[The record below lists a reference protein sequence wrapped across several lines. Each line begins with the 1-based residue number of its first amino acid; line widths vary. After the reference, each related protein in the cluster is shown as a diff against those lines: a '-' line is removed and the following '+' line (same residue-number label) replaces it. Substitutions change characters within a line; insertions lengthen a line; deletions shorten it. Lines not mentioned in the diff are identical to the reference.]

1 MPKAA
6 HYILRGVVRHMSKPT
21 IILATSNGVGMGH
34 LARASAVALALKDVA
49 NPIIVSMAG
58 GIAEIPS
65 FMGIRCEYIPGRDR
79 LWMSR
84 EKWDKYLRD
93 RLLAL
98 VEETG
103 AKVLSFDGVVPYPG
117 VIAAKNSHPSLKL
130 VWVRRGL
137 WQKKPQRFILGLQ
150 AAMMDVII
158 EPGDIARAYDF
169 GPTSQRKDAVITS
182 PVSLFRKE
190 DALSRDDARRALG
203 LDLNRPVALVQLG
216 TGDSDVNHKMEAALE
231 GLIGWK
237 DLQVILTKAPIDKD
251 GKSLAPAG
259 LDIKT
264 VRYFPLAQVLHA
276 FDAGI
281 CATGYNG
288 VHELL
293 PAQVPTVFVSNI
305 RGTDDQEA
313 RARWCHDFGYALRAD
328 QSDLNEIT
336 ATVKKLQDPL
346 VRAQLSAR
354 CAELPNTTGGAE
366 IAAMLY
372 RLAIEQKPVRAKT
385 FTFAR
390 LMAQDHI
397 NRGLRHVANLGLRR
411 VALVYRFLNPHISVQ
426 EIDQVPPVFG
436 NHTTAAELHPL
447 IKSAT
452 RYEHMIEGASDNY
465 RKRREEIAFAA
476 YGKEMIVTKT
486 K

>member
-1 MPKAA
+1 
-6 HYILRGVVRHMSKPT
+6 MSQKPT

-58 GIAEIPS
+58 GIAEVPA

-79 LWMSR
+79 MWMSR
-84 EKWDKYLRD
+84 EKWDIYLRD

-98 VEETG
+98 AEETG

-117 VIAAKNSHPSLKL
+117 VIAAKNANPQLKL

-150 AAMMDVII
+150 SKMMDKVI

-169 GPTSQRKDAVITS
+169 GPTSKRKDSVLTS

-190 DALSRDDARRALG
+190 DAMSRDDARLALG
-203 LDLNRPVALVQLG
+203 LDLNRPTALVQLG
-216 TGDSDVNHKMEAALE
+216 TGDSDVNEKMTAALS
-231 GLIGWK
+231 GLLGWK
-237 DLQVILTKAPIDKD
+237 DLQVILTKAPVDKD
-251 GKSLAPAG
+251 GNSLAPEG
-259 LDIKT
+259 LDLKV
-264 VRYFPLAQVLHA
+264 VRYFPLAKVLHA

-313 RARWCHDFGYALRAD
+313 RAQWCNDFGFALRAD
-328 QSDLNEIT
+328 QADLVDIT
-336 ATVKKLQDPL
+336 EKVRMLQDPA
-346 VRAQLSAR
+346 VRKRLSDK
-354 CAELPNTTGGAE
+354 CAELPNTTGGQE

-372 RLAIEQKPVRAKT
+372 ELAVEQKPVRSKT
-385 FTFAR
+385 LTFAR

-411 VALVYRFLNPHISVQ
+411 VALVYRFLNPHIKVQ
-426 EIDQVPPVFG
+426 EIDQAPPVFG
-436 NHTTAAELHPL
+436 SHTTTAELHPL
-447 IKSAT
+447 IKSST
-452 RYEHMIEGASDNY
+452 RYEHLIEGASANY

>member
-1 MPKAA
+1 
-6 HYILRGVVRHMSKPT
+6 MSKPT

-34 LARASAVALALKDVA
+34 LARASAVALALKPVA

-84 EKWDKYLRD
+84 EKWDAYLRD

-98 VEETG
+98 VDETD

-117 VIAAKNSHPSLKL
+117 VIAARNANPQLKL

-150 AAMMDVII
+150 AKMMDAIV

-169 GPTSQRKDAVITS
+169 GPTSKRNDSVLTS

-190 DALSRDDARRALG
+190 DALSREEARKALG
-203 LDLNRPVALVQLG
+203 LVLNRPVALVQLG
-216 TGDSDVNHKMEAALE
+216 TGDSDVNHKMTAALE
-231 GLIGWK
+231 GLLGWK
-237 DLQVILTKAPIDKD
+237 DLQVVLTKAPIDKD
-251 GKSLAPAG
+251 GNSLAPAG
-259 LDIKT
+259 LDIK
-264 VRYFPLAQVLHA
+264 VARYFPLAKVLHA

-328 QSDLNEIT
+328 QADLADIT
-336 ATVKKLQDPL
+336 KTVKKLQDPQ
-346 VRAQLSAR
+346 VRAALSAK
-354 CAELPNTTGGAE
+354 CAELPNTTGGQE
-366 IAAMLY
+366 IADMLFALTKE
-372 RLAIEQKPVRAKT
+372 RTPQQAKSLI
-385 FTFAR
+385 FKR
-390 LMAQDHI
+390 LMIQDHF

-411 VALVYRFLNPHISVQ
+411 VALVYRFINPHKDVQ
-426 EIDQVPPVFG
+426 ITKEEPPVFG
-436 NHTTAAELHPL
+436 DSTDSATLQKL
-447 IKSAT
+447 IKSGT
-452 RYEHMIEGASDNY
+452 RFEHLITGASAAY
-465 RKRREEIAFAA
+465 LAKREEIAKTA
-476 YGKEMIVTKT
+476 YGDLVEKIK

>member
-182 PVSLFRKE
+182 PVSLFRRE

-216 TGDSDVNHKMEAALE
+216 TGDSDVNHKMTAALE

-264 VRYFPLAQVLHA
+264 VRYFPLAKVLHA

-328 QSDLNEIT
+328 QSDLTDIT
-336 ATVKKLQDPL
+336 ETVKKLQDPL
-346 VRAQLSAR
+346 VRAQLSAQ
-354 CAELPNTTGGAE
+354 CANLPDTTGGAE
-366 IAAMLY
+366 IAEILCK
-372 RLAIEQKPVRAKT
+372 LAVVEKSTHAKDLT
-385 FTFAR
+385 FKR
-390 LMAQDHI
+390 LMLQDHF
-397 NRGLRHVANLGLRR
+397 NRGLRHVANLGIRR
-411 VALVYRFLNPHISVQ
+411 IALVYRRFYPHKILEIVKQAPPIFGDSTKPEELRELITSSNRFEHLISGSS
-426 EIDQVPPVFG
+426 P
-436 NHTTAAELHPL
+436 AYL
-447 IKSAT
+447 I
-452 RYEHMIEGASDNY
+452 R
-465 RKRREEIAFAA
+465 RKEIAQEA
-476 YGKEMIVTKT
+476 YGMPVEIVKR
-486 K
+486 

>member
-1 MPKAA
+1 
-6 HYILRGVVRHMSKPT
+6 MSKPT

-34 LARASAVALALKDVA
+34 LARASAVALALKPVA

-84 EKWDKYLRD
+84 EKWDAYLRD

-98 VEETG
+98 VEETN

-117 VIAAKNSHPSLKL
+117 VIAARNANPQLKL

-150 AAMMDVII
+150 AKMMDAIV
-158 EPGDIARAYDF
+158 EPGDIARSYDF
-169 GPTSQRKDAVITS
+169 GPTAKRKDSVLTS

-190 DALSRDDARRALG
+190 DALSREDARKALG
-203 LDLNRPVALVQLG
+203 LDQNRPVALVQLG
-216 TGDSDVNHKMEAALE
+216 TGDSDVNHKMTAALE
-231 GLIGWK
+231 GLLGWK

-251 GKSLAPAG
+251 GNSLAPEG
-259 LDIKT
+259 LDIK
-264 VRYFPLAQVLHA
+264 VARYFPLAKVLHA

-328 QSDLNEIT
+328 QADLADIT
-336 ATVKKLQDPL
+336 KTVKKLQDPQ
-346 VRAQLSAR
+346 VRAALSAK
-354 CAELPNTTGGAE
+354 CAELPQTSGGQE
-366 IAAMLY
+366 IADVLY
-372 RLAIEQKPVRAKT
+372 ALATEQAPARAKT
-385 FTFAR
+385 FTFIR

-411 VALVYRFLNPHISVQ
+411 VALVYRFLNPHIVVQ
-426 EIDQVPPVFG
+426 VTKQEPPVFG
-436 NHTTAAELHPL
+436 DSTDSAELHKS
-447 IKSAT
+447 IKSAS
-452 RYEHMIEGASDNY
+452 RFEHLITGASPAY
-465 RKRREEIAFAA
+465 VAKRKEIAKTA
-476 YGKEMIVTKT
+476 YGDLVEIIKK
-486 K
+486 

>member
-1 MPKAA
+1 
-6 HYILRGVVRHMSKPT
+6 
-21 IILATSNGVGMGH
+21 MGH

-84 EKWDKYLRD
+84 EKWDAYLRD

-98 VEETG
+98 VEETD

-117 VIAAKNSHPSLKL
+117 VIAARNANPKLKL

-150 AAMMDVII
+150 AKMMDTIV

-169 GPTSQRKDAVITS
+169 GPTSKRKDSTLTS

-190 DALSRDDARRALG
+190 DALSREDARKALG

-216 TGDSDVNHKMEAALE
+216 TGDSDVNHKMTAALE
-231 GLIGWK
+231 GLLGWK

-251 GKSLAPAG
+251 GNSLAPEG
-259 LDIKT
+259 LDIK
-264 VRYFPLAQVLHA
+264 VARYFPLAKVLHA

-313 RARWCHDFGYALRAD
+313 RARWCHDFGFALRAD
-328 QSDLNEIT
+328 QADLADIT
-336 ATVKKLQDPL
+336 RVVKQLQDPE
-346 VRAQLSAR
+346 VRARLSAK
-354 CAELPNTTGGAE
+354 CAELPNTTGGQE
-366 IAAMLY
+366 IADILY
-372 RLAIEQKPVRAKT
+372 ALATVQATSGAKT
-385 FTFAR
+385 FTFYR

-411 VALVYRFLNPHISVQ
+411 VALVYRFLNPHIVVQ
-426 EIDQVPPVFG
+426 VTKQEPPIFG
-436 NHTTAAELHPL
+436 DSTEPAELHKL
-447 IKSAT
+447 IKSTT
-452 RYEHMIEGASDNY
+452 RFEHLITGASPAY
-465 RKRREEIAFAA
+465 RAKREEIAKTA
-476 YGKEMIVTKT
+476 YGDLVEIIKK
-486 K
+486 

>member
-1 MPKAA
+1 
-6 HYILRGVVRHMSKPT
+6 MSKPT

-34 LARASAVALALKDVA
+34 LARASAVAYALKPVA

-84 EKWDKYLRD
+84 EKWDAYLRD

-98 VEETG
+98 VEETD

-117 VIAAKNSHPSLKL
+117 VIAARNANPQLKL

-150 AAMMDVII
+150 AKMMDAIV

-169 GPTSQRKDAVITS
+169 GPTSKRKDSVLTS

-190 DALSRDDARRALG
+190 DALSREEARKALG

-216 TGDSDVNHKMEAALE
+216 TGDSDVNHKMTAALE
-231 GLIGWK
+231 GLLGWK
-237 DLQVILTKAPIDKD
+237 DLQVMLTKAPIDKD
-251 GKSLAPAG
+251 GNSLAPEG
-259 LDIKT
+259 LDIK
-264 VRYFPLAQVLHA
+264 VARYFPLANVLRA
-276 FDAGI
+276 FDVGI

-293 PAQVPTVFVSNI
+293 PAQIPTVFVSNI

-328 QSDLNEIT
+328 QADLADIT
-336 ATVKKLQDPL
+336 KTVKQLQDPQ
-346 VRAQLSAR
+346 VRAALSAK
-354 CAELPNTTGGAE
+354 CAQLPNTTGGQE
-366 IAAMLY
+366 IADILCE
-372 RLAIEQKPVRAKT
+372 LAIEQAPAHAKT
-385 FTFAR
+385 FTFMR
-390 LMAQDHI
+390 LMAQDHFNRGLRHVA

-411 VALVYRFLNPHISVQ
+411 VALVYRFINPHIVTQVTRQ
-426 EIDQVPPVFG
+426 EPPIFG
-436 NHTTAAELHPL
+436 DSTDSAELQKL
-447 IKSAT
+447 IKSAS
-452 RYEHMIEGASDNY
+452 RFEHLITGAS
-465 RKRREEIAFAA
+465 AA
-476 YGKEMIVTKT
+476 YLAKRETIAKT
-486 K
+486 AYGDSIKIIKK

>member
-1 MPKAA
+1 MTT
-6 HYILRGVVRHMSKPT
+6 SKPT

-34 LARASAVALALKDVA
+34 LARASAVALALKPVA

-84 EKWDKYLRD
+84 EKWDSYLRD

-98 VEETG
+98 VEETD

-117 VIAAKNSHPSLKL
+117 VIAARNANPKLKL

-150 AAMMDVII
+150 AKMMDTIV
-158 EPGDIARAYDF
+158 EPGDIARSYDF
-169 GPTSQRKDAVITS
+169 GPTSKRKDSVLTS

-190 DALSRDDARRALG
+190 DALSREDARKALG

-216 TGDSDVNHKMEAALE
+216 TGDSDVNHKMTAALE
-231 GLIGWK
+231 GLLGWK

-251 GKSLAPAG
+251 GNSLAPEG
-259 LDIKT
+259 LDIK
-264 VRYFPLAQVLHA
+264 VARYFPLAKVLHA

-313 RARWCHDFGYALRAD
+313 RARWCNDFGYALRAD
-328 QSDLNEIT
+328 QADLADIT
-336 ATVKKLQDPL
+336 KTVKQLQDPE
-346 VRAQLSAR
+346 VRARLSAK
-354 CAELPNTTGGAE
+354 CAELPNTTGGQE
-366 IAAMLY
+366 IADILFA
-372 RLAIEQKPVRAKT
+372 LATAQAPARAKT
-385 FTFAR
+385 FTFYR

-411 VALVYRFLNPHISVQ
+411 VALVYRFLNPHIVVQ
-426 EIDQVPPVFG
+426 VTKQEPPVFG
-436 NHTTAAELHPL
+436 DSIVPAELHTL
-447 IKSAT
+447 IKAST
-452 RYEHMIEGASDNY
+452 RFEHLITGASPAY
-465 RKRREEIAFAA
+465 RTKREEIAKTA
-476 YGKEMIVTKT
+476 YGDLVEIIKK
-486 K
+486 